1 MVYCCCNVALFFPEP
16 RHCRETVQGV
26 RTGKR
31 FRIHYMEGLNR
42 AQRATARIRQRH
54 DLTEELEGD
63 GYANSGG
70 SFEAEL
76 LTESLTSTS
85 Q

>member
-1 MVYCCCNVALFFPEP
+1 
-16 RHCRETVQGV
+16 
-26 RTGKR
+26 
-31 FRIHYMEGLNR
+31 MEGLNR